1 MQMHD
6 YNTDYLLQILG
17 ILFSYFVIVGL
28 AVYFIY
34 TGYRMHKITQMSDQM
49 S

>member
-17 ILFSYFVIVGL
+17 ILCSYFVIVGL

-34 TGYRMHKITQMSDQM
+34 AGYRMHKITKMSDQM